1 MAAHVIKKGLDLPIT
16 GAPAHDI
23 DTGKKVERVAV
34 TAIDHVGIKSTF
46 RVKEGDSVKRGQ
58 VLFEDKK
65 NPGVLYTAPAAGTV
79 TAIHR
84 GERRMLLSV
93 VITLSDGERNGQP
106 GDGEHVS
113 FEAYADKAPD
123 EMDEAAIRA
132 LLIESGEWTA
142 FRTRPFS
149 KAPEVDAKPHAI
161 FITAMDSNPLAGP
174 IEKTAEGR
182 DEDLKTGLEAIRK
195 LTDGTVYFC
204 KSAASS
210 LSHQGV
216 QGISSEEFSG
226 PHPSGLAGTHI
237 HILEPVSL
245 EKIVWTIGLHDVI
258 AIGSLFRTGRLDV
271 MRIISLAG
279 PGAKKP
285 RLIKTRRGASTIEL
299 CEGELRDGE
308 QRIVAGSVLS
318 GRNAGDEV
326 TAYLSRFHTQISILS
341 EGREREFMGWLAP
354 GGNKFSVIN
363 TFISKLSP
371 GKQFAFTTSTNG
383 SPRAMVPIGMYEKV
397 MPLDILPSYLLRSL
411 IVDDM
416 ERAQELGCLELD
428 EEDLALCTFVCPG
441 KYEYG
446 PILRRNL
453 TEIEKE
459 G

>member
-1 MAAHVIKKGLDLPIT
+1 MAAHVIKKGLDLPIA
-16 GAPAHDI
+16 GAPGHDI
-23 DTGKKVERVAV
+23 DTGKKVERTAI
-34 TAIDHVGIKSTF
+34 TAIDHVGMKPTF
-46 RVKEGDSVKRGQ
+46 RVKEGDTVKRGQ

-65 NPGVLYTAPAAGTV
+65 NPGVLYTAPSAGTV

-84 GERRMLLSV
+84 GERRMLLSA

-113 FEAYADKAPD
+113 FEAYAGKAPA
-123 EMDEAAIRA
+123 EMDEAAVRA
-132 LLIESGEWTA
+132 LLLESGEWTA

-149 KAPEVDAKPHAI
+149 KAPAADAKPHAI
-161 FITAMDSNPLAGP
+161 FVTAMDSNPLAAP
-174 IEKTAEGR
+174 IGKVAEGR
-182 DEDLKTGLEAIRK
+182 DEDLEAGLEAIRK
-195 LTDGTVYFC
+195 LTNGKVYFC
-204 KSAASS
+204 KAAGSS
-210 LSHQGV
+210 LSPGGV
-216 QGISSEEFSG
+216 QGITVEEFSG

-258 AIGSLFRTGRLDV
+258 AIGALFRTGRVDV
-271 MRIISLAG
+271 VRIISLAG
-279 PGAKKP
+279 PGVKNP

-299 CEGELRDGE
+299 CEGELLEGE

-318 GRNAGDEV
+318 GRSAGDEV
-326 TAYLSRFHTQISILS
+326 TAYLSRFHTQISVLS
-341 EGREREFMGWLAP
+341 EGREREFLGWLAP

-363 TFISKLSP
+363 TFISRFSP
-371 GKQFAFTTSTNG
+371 GKKFAFTTTTNG
-383 SPRAMVPIGMYEKV
+383 SARAMVPIGMFEKV

-411 IVDDM
+411 IVDDL
-416 ERAQELGCLELD
+416 ERARELGCLELD

-453 TEIEKE
+453 TQIENE